1 MSLFP
6 ACAGFV
12 SKSFKQIFEFTV
24 VLFCQGEAGA
34 PGSKGPQGE
43 RGLKVS

>member
-24 VLFCQGEAGA
+24 LFCQGEAGA
-34 PGSKGPQGE
+34 PGSKGPQGQ

>member
-1 MSLFP
+1 MSLFL

-12 SKSFKQIFEFTV
+12 SESFKQTSEFT